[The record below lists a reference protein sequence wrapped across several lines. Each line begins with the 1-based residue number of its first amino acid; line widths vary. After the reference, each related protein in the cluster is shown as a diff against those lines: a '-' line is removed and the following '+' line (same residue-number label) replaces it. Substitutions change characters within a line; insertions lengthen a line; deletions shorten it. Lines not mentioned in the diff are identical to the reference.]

1 MKVLV
6 LTADANTL
14 IYHRGDLIRDFAAHG
29 CDVVTSAAED
39 YPHVQKFVREIG
51 ARHVPIRMVRSR
63 VNLAK
68 DWITW
73 LDMFRLFRR
82 ENPDALFAYTIKSVV
97 YGCVVARLAGVPRV
111 YALLPGLGFTFVK
124 PETFKQA
131 AVQWVSKALHR
142 FALKRADVIFMQNKD
157 DVRLFTEMR
166 MLPPGVPVHV
176 TAGSGV
182 NLNEYPHVPLEGDA
196 GIAEGKIR
204 FVLVSRLLISKGVRV
219 FAEAARKIKAS
230 YPKAEFHLVGP
241 FDPNPNR
248 VAESEVEQWVQ
259 EGTLTHHGM
268 VRDIPAL
275 LKTMLVFCLP
285 TWYREGV
292 PHATLEAL
300 STGRAI
306 ITTDSVGARECVAE
320 VEPGTATARR
330 GANGFLCT
338 PQDVDAVA
346 GAMQFFLD
354 QPAQVALMGRAS
366 RRLAE
371 EVFDV
376 RLVDEIILRA
386 MNLLPP
392 PASETVRSAP
402 CPQMASA

>member
-1 MKVLV
+1 MKVIV

-29 CDVVTSAAED
+29 CQVVTSAAED
-39 YPHVQKFVREIG
+39 YPHVRDFVQSLG
-51 ARHVPIRMVRSR
+51 GRHEPIRMVRSR
-63 VNLAK
+63 VNLMK

-82 ENPDALFAYTIKSVV
+82 EAPDALFAYTIKSVV

-124 PETFKQA
+124 PETLKQTL
-131 AVQWVSKALHR
+131 VQWVSKALHR
-142 FALKRADVIFMQNKD
+142 FALKRADVIFMQNRD
-157 DVRLFTEMR
+157 DVQLFTEMQ
-166 MLPPGVPVHV
+166 MLPAGVPVHV

-182 NLNEYPHVPLEGDA
+182 NLDEYPHVPLDGNADIAA
-196 GIAEGKIR
+196 GRVR
-204 FVLVSRLLISKGVRV
+204 FVLVSRLLVSKGVRV
-219 FAEAARKIKAS
+219 FAEAARQVRQRF
-230 YPKAEFHLVGP
+230 PLAEFHLVGP

-248 VAESEVEQWVQ
+248 VEETEVQQWVQ

-268 VRDIPAL
+268 VRDVPAL
-275 LKTMLVFCLP
+275 LKTMHVFCLP

-300 STGRAI
+300 STGRAV
-306 ITTDSVGARECVAE
+306 ITTDSVGARECVR
-320 VEPGTATARR
+320 GTE
-330 GANGFLCT
+330 NGFLCS
-338 PQDVDAVA
+338 PRDVAAVVQ
-346 GAMQFFLD
+346 AMTYFMENPD
-354 QPAQVALMGRAS
+354 QIAIKGRAS

-376 RLVDEIILRA
+376 RLVNQIILSA
-386 MNLLPP
+386 MGLAPDAVAQTNS
-392 PASETVRSAP
+392 AAP
-402 CPQMASA
+402 CPLAAGA